1 MSEVKEL
8 ATIALR
14 KRIWVW
20 PDNLESDDANAG
32 TFDKPLMSFQCAKW
46 RAEQDDIIII
56 IPPHKQ
62 GIRERYLQGG

>member
-1 MSEVKEL
+1 MSEIKEL
-8 ATIALR
+8 ATIALN

-20 PDNLESDDANAG
+20 PDHEEAHDGNAG
-32 TFDKPLMSFQCAKW
+32 TFDRPLMTVTCAKW
-46 RAEQDDIIII
+46 RAVQDDIIII